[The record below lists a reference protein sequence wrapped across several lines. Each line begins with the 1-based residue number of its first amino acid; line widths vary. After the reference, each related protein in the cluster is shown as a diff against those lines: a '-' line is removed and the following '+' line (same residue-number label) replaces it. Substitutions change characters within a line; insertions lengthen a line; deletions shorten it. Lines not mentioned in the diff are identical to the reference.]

1 MDVGS
6 EYIKMC
12 EKAKEVQDNP
22 LCESVADGL
31 AIKEIHR
38 LGIGDFVA
46 AYFSDWDKV
55 DKDTQKYIRRWRTW
69 IISES
74 DILGYAG
81 SSPYFNKES
90 RGLVWLPTQS
100 QLQEMVRTV
109 YLYELIDCFTNWYDN
124 EVAVRGL
131 AQFDNA
137 SMEQLWL
144 AFVMFELYSKK
155 WSKGEWVNE

>member
-12 EKAKEVQDNP
+12 EKAPRELTEYTWSDTRQYVVCCYHRCLVEYDEGYHDWRCDAMEEAQDKI
-22 LCESVADGL
+22 LYEGKYTEHGRDSLWGKLQKSDDWCQGKHW
-31 AIKEIHR
+31 IK
-38 LGIGDFVA
+38 LL
-46 AYFSDWDKV
+46 
-55 DKDTQKYIRRWRTW
+55 TQ
-69 IISES
+69 
-74 DILGYAG
+74 D
-81 SSPYFNKES
+81 
-90 RGLVWLPTQS
+90 
-100 QLQEMVRTV
+100 QLQAMVRTV
-109 YLYELIDCFTNWYDN
+109 YLYELIGCFTNWYDN

-144 AFVMFELYSKK
+144 AFVMKELYSKK

>member
-1 MDVGS
+1 MVMNIIPDDDIG
-6 EYIKMC
+6 
-12 EKAKEVQDNP
+12 
-22 LCESVADGL
+22 
-31 AIKEIHR
+31 AIQTLQSDEI
-38 LGIGDFVA
+38 I
-46 AYFSDWDKV
+46 
-55 DKDTQKYIRRWRTW
+55 
-69 IISES
+69 
-74 DILGYAG
+74 
-81 SSPYFNKES
+81 
-90 RGLVWLPTQS
+90 WLPTQS

-144 AFVMFELYSKK
+144 AFVMFELFQKK